1 MFPSITI
8 SCSVGGKECV
18 LKESNSQRRKHL
30 QGVIFISVINVPCLV
45 FSFNFPTIKVQVNS
59 PVTLPCNHTCFG
71 ELTWDAGGMGRL
83 RTVVSCH
90 QGKCTEGEDYKNR
103 TKLSVE
109 KFPRGDL
116 SLTIS
121 SVKISDQNTYTG
133 TCNYSAVCYLQ
144 LHVLAK
150 GSRIAIQTGQSLSIN
165 LPSVKPVR
173 VTFSRED
180 SSPDDVL
187 ICSVENSVPYCSPE
201 YRKRVSVHKNSLTLS
216 DVALSDS
223 GVFALKDPKTN
234 GLISALYVSVSATV
248 TRETHWKSFVVRI
261 ALLLLIC
268 SLIFSLARYL
278 EKMSN
283 KQQMENNCAFSAKQ

>member
-150 GSRIAIQTGQSLSIN
+150 GSRIAIQT
-165 LPSVKPVR
+165 
-173 VTFSRED
+173 
-180 SSPDDVL
+180 
-187 ICSVENSVPYCSPE
+187 VENSVPYCSPE